1 MDPELA
7 VDIQNGVG
15 DNSTDIELEL
25 GNDGAMIGS
34 SFEEVSCL
42 GQNNEMTHESS
53 REGGT
58 VVEGDEPYV
67 GREFESEEAAHAF
80 YSAYSMRVGFIT
92 RINYLSRSK
101 LDGSVIGRTI
111 VCNKEGYRKAYRC
124 DINKKNIKP
133 RTPTRVGCK
142 AMLSVRKLST
152 GKWVVTKFVKEHT
165 HALTAVN
172 SQNCSIINQIPNENM
187 KIQELTQQLLLE
199 RERSASLRK
208 TIDLLFNHIEV
219 HTQDLS
225 KTVQYIA
232 DKVLLISSVLL
243 KYQDHQYRKS

>member
-1 MDPELA
+1 
-7 VDIQNGVG
+7 
-15 DNSTDIELEL
+15 
-25 GNDGAMIGS
+25 MIGS

-111 VCNKEGYRKAYRC
+111 VCNKEGYRKAYRHIRLDQYKFGLRSSAFVSLEICMKACAVIFLVC
-124 DINKKNIKP
+124 DALQITNLLLWKEKKILHFRCIFGSIFLIPDNKFD
-133 RTPTRVGCK
+133 
-142 AMLSVRKLST
+142 LSV
-152 GKWVVTKFVKEHT
+152 
-165 HALTAVN
+165 
-172 SQNCSIINQIPNENM
+172 SI
-187 KIQELTQQLLLE
+187 
-199 RERSASLRK
+199 
-208 TIDLLFNHIEV
+208 
-219 HTQDLS
+219 
-225 KTVQYIA
+225 
-232 DKVLLISSVLL
+232 
-243 KYQDHQYRKS
+243 